1 MSQRQLNIVGHKLRD
16 LRIKR
21 GYTLARLAAKC
32 GVLGW
37 DVTGGTLAKI
47 ETRQRSAYD
56 CELYI
61 LKKALSAETDDLF
74 PERIGK
80 EILIECLNKP
90 ARR

>member
-1 MSQRQLNIVGHKLRD
+1 MSRRQLNIVGQRLRE
-16 LRIKR
+16 LRLKR

-32 GVLGW
+32 GILGW

-56 CELYI
+56 CELFI
-61 LKKALSAETDDLF
+61 LKKALGAQTDELF
-74 PERIGK
+74 PDRINRDR
-80 EILIECLNKP
+80 LIECLNKP